1 MKNWSIE
8 ALILAAGLSL
18 AGLFIKNGLNDFSA
32 RNRVVTVKGLAEMEV
47 PANKVTW
54 PLTYKVLGNDMKALY
69 NEIQTSNQKIVNF
82 LKSKGIKD
90 DEISINAPEIID
102 NQAERYNSNESP
114 YRYNVTTVITVTSNQ
129 VDLVRKM
136 INEQSELLTQGVAIT
151 AGDYRY
157 NITYDYTGLNDIK
170 PKMIEEATKN
180 ARAAAEKFAKDS
192 DSRLGGIQRAALFK
206 LRLPLYRTRRLKG
219 RGEQAPRDEGAHR
232 FARTRQSRCG
242 KKHLPQHAQ
251 RQSRFRAGL
260 AEGGRAHAVHRR
272 LRGR

>member
-8 ALILAAGLSL
+8 AIILAVGLAL

-180 ARAAAEKFAKDS
+180 ARAAAEICK
-192 DSRLGGIQRAALFK
+192 
-206 LRLPLYRTRRLKG
+206 
-219 RGEQAPRDEGAHR
+219 
-232 FARTRQSRCG
+232 
-242 KKHLPQHAQ
+242 
-251 RQSRFRAGL
+251 RFRQQTGRHTTGL
-260 AEGGRAHAVHRR
+260 SGSVQHRKPRPEYTLHQAHTGRDHYR
-272 LRGR
+272 LFIGRLIQEISI